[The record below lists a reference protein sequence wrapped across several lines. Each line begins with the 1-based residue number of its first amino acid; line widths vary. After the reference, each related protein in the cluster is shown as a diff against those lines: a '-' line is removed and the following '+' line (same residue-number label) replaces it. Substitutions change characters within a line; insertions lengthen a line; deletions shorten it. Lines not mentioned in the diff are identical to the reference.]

1 MSLTGSA
8 RRRGRS
14 IWNNQRMRGLA
25 LQALLLLFIAA
36 VFYDLTRNTLDNM
49 ASRHIISGWDFLWRK
64 SGFEVS
70 FSLIPHSGE
79 ENYARALLV
88 GFLNTLLVSALGIV
102 LATFLGLVI
111 GLMRL
116 SRNWLAARVAALYIE
131 VMRNIPLL
139 LQLFIWYKLVL
150 KPLPQ
155 ARDAITLGS
164 VALSNKGLTMP
175 YPMFGNGTWWAGFG
189 LLLAIA
195 LSAGLRAWGTRRQ
208 EETGVRPPVGAVSAA
223 FILTLPVVFFGAA
236 GWPVTFD
243 YPVKGNFGFSGGM
256 TLVPEFIA
264 LWLALS
270 VYTAAF
276 IAEAVRAGVSSVSRG
291 QAEAAAALG
300 LKQGLAM
307 RLVVLPQAL
316 RVIIPP
322 LTSQYLNLTKNSSL
336 AIAIGYPDLV
346 ATGGTTLNQ
355 TGQAIEVVLVWMAV
369 YLSLSLLTSA
379 IMNWFNGRMRMV
391 ER

>member
-1 MSLTGSA
+1 MSLAGQI
-8 RRRGRS
+8 RRSGRFL
-14 IWNNQRMRGLA
+14 WNDRRVRGLVA
-25 LQALLLLFIAA
+25 QALLILVIALA
-36 VFYDLTRNTLDNM
+36 VHDITRNTLDNM
-49 ASRHIISGWDFLWRK
+49 ASRHIITGWDFLWRK

-102 LATFLGLVI
+102 LATVLGLVI

-116 SRNWLAARVAALYIE
+116 SRNWLAARAAALYIE
-131 VMRNIPLL
+131 VMRNVPLL

-155 ARDAITLGS
+155 ARDAIIVGS

-175 YPMFGNGTWWAGFG
+175 YPMFGPGAWWGGVG
-189 LLLAIA
+189 LLAAAVVSFRLI
-195 LSAGLRAWGTRRQ
+195 RWGRRRQ
-208 EETGVRPPVGAVSAA
+208 EATGARPPVG
-223 FILTLPVVFFGAA
+223 ILSLLLLIGLPVALFAAA
-236 GWPVTFD
+236 GWPVAYD

-256 TLVPEFIA
+256 TLVPEFMA

-276 IAEAVRAGVSSVSRG
+276 IAEAVRAGISSVSKG
-291 QAEAAAALG
+291 QSEAAAALG
-300 LKQGLAM
+300 LKQDLAM

-316 RVIIPP
+316 RVIVPP

-336 AIAIGYPDLV
+336 AVAIGYPDLV
-346 ATGGTTLNQ
+346 STGGTILGQ
-355 TGQAIEVVLVWMAV
+355 TGQAIEVVMIWMIV

-379 IMNWFNGRMRMV
+379 FMNWFNARTRLV
-391 ER
+391 VR